1 MDQVILQFFQS
12 IRHPALTVVFGAF
25 SILGEAAV
33 IGILA
38 VFLYWLYDRAGEQIL
53 CTLLTSVPVNCLA
66 KAAISR
72 PRPYIAG
79 DVTKLDPP
87 LSLSSLGDSLSF
99 PSGHAQ
105 ASASFYGAAA
115 FSTRRARVWIISFL
129 AMILIACSR
138 LYFGVHYPTDVIAGI
153 LFGILIA
160 ILWALVFAHL
170 PRARYYLLSVFAL
183 IMIVAAFF
191 LRSSDF
197 LRATGLI
204 AGGAFF
210 LPIADAVKGEPA
222 KDAMRLWRV
231 PVGLGVCAV
240 MFAINLLL
248 PDGEGYIVLKWF
260 LLTGAATLGAQF
272 LFRAFQ
278 I

>member
-33 IGILA
+33 IGVLA
-38 VFLYWLYDRAGEQIL
+38 VLLYWLYDGAGEQIL

-66 KAAISR
+66 KVAISR
-72 PRPYIAG
+72 PRPFVAG
-79 DVTKLDPP
+79 DAVKLDPP

-105 ASASFYGAAA
+105 AAASFYGASA
-115 FSTRRARVWIISFL
+115 FSARRARVWIVSLL

-138 LYFGVHYPTDVIAGI
+138 LYFGVHYPTDVIAGL
-153 LFGILIA
+153 LFGFLIA
-160 ILWALVFAHL
+160 ILWSLVFTHL
-170 PRARYYLLSVFAL
+170 PRARHYILCVFAM
-183 IMIVAAFF
+183 IMVIAAFF

-197 LRATGLI
+197 LRATGLV

-210 LPIADAVKGEPA
+210 LPIAASVKGKPA
-222 KDAMRLWRV
+222 DDAMRLWRV
-231 PVGLGVCAV
+231 PVGIAICAV
-240 MFAINLLL
+240 MFTLNLLL